1 MISRTVFGAVLPIL
15 FLLAGWW
22 GSVPFI
28 KEDAWI
34 AAIAGFSFVLGLAL
48 SIIIFKKRVEDVYA
62 IDCRIVILVYIFYS
76 VCTFGFFMGVPV
88 FNIIPGLFLG
98 LYAGR
103 RLHYV
108 NAGSSEA
115 KRAVRRMAIFST
127 LVYSCFCIMAAVLAL
142 SDPYTAGN
150 LQGMLGIESFQVT
163 RSMIWALIIVGGV
176 FTAVLHFR
184 GVKKTARLAAGHG
197 YL

>member
-1 MISRTVFGAVLPIL
+1 M
-15 FLLAGWW
+15 AGWW

-34 AAIAGFSFVLGLAL
+34 AAIAGFSFVLGLAF
-48 SIIIFKKRVEDVYA
+48 SIIISKKWMPDVYS
-62 IDCRIVILVYIFYS
+62 IHHRITMLVYIFYS

-88 FNIIPGLFLG
+88 FNIIPGLL
-98 LYAGR
+98 LAIYVGR
-103 RLHYV
+103 SLRYT
-108 NAGSSEA
+108 NAGENEGRYIVR
-115 KRAVRRMAIFST
+115 RAVILST
-127 LVYSCFCIMAAVLAL
+127 VVYSLFCVVAAILAL

-163 RSMIWALIIVGGV
+163 RTMIWTLIIAGGI
-176 FTAVLHFR
+176 FTAVLHFWA
-184 GVKKTARLAAGHG
+184 VQKTARLAAGQA